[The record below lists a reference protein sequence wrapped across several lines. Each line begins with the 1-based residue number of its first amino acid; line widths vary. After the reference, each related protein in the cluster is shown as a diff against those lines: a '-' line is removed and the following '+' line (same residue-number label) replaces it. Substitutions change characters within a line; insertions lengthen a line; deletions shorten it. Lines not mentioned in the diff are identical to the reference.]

1 MHFDPLPAVKSELDG
16 IIREEGKND
25 PKGML
30 PGKVLLN
37 AEFTKAA
44 CGAERTINGMQRS
57 VAKTG
62 SNATVRR
69 SVIPRNG
76 RISALGDNL
85 R

>member
-44 CGAERTINGMQRS
+44 CGARADYQRH
-57 VAKTG
+57 A
-62 SNATVRR
+62 AQRR
-69 SVIPRNG
+69 KNRVKRYREEKRHS
-76 RISALGDNL
+76 S
-85 R
+85 